1 MKIYLNES
9 LVHLENRDLNQGL
22 IQQNRLLDD
31 LNRKMETQSLIQK
44 EVDDRLREYKKET
57 KLKMKLLKQNQ
68 KIELLS
74 QGQML
79 SNSIMANAGRPP
91 LYMPPYNTNIYDP
104 LSGKNVNII

>member
-1 MKIYLNES
+1 MYLNES
-9 LVHLENRDLNQGL
+9 IVNLENRDLNQGL
-22 IQQNRLLDD
+22 VQQNRLLDD
-31 LNRKMETQSLIQK
+31 LNRKMETQSMIQK

-68 KIELLS
+68 KIEMLS

-91 LYMPPYNTNIYDP
+91 LYMPPHTTNLFDP
-104 LSGKNVNII
+104 LSSKKK